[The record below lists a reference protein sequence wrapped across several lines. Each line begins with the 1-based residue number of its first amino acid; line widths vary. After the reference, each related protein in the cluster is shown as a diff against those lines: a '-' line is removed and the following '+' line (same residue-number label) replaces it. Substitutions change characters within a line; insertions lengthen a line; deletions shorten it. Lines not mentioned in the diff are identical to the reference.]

1 MNSKKSGKSM
11 KCMKTQKNSKSICV
25 VGGGASGLMCAIA
38 AAENGT
44 QVTLFEKNRSEKKI
58 ASEEYYDNAYLG
70 KKLLITGKGRCNVAN
85 ASALSDIMKHIPVNP
100 KFMYASLNAFPPEK
114 LMEFF
119 ESGGCPLKIERGNRV
134 FPVSDKALD
143 ILKVLKNK
151 LRENGVTVVNKKIID
166 LNQQDGVFFSVTD
179 ETGKESRFDACV
191 ICTGGL
197 SYPVTGSDGDG
208 YAFAEKTGHRI
219 SDTFPSLVPLTSEDC
234 VCKALQGLSLK
245 NITLSVYDTQKKKV
259 IFEKLGEMLFTHY
272 GVSGPLVLS
281 ASSHMRRVE
290 KGRFVLRIDL
300 KSALDEKTLDER
312 LVSEFSHNPNKDL
325 QNVMSHLLP
334 SKMVVPFIE
343 RCSLTPSI
351 KANSV
356 TKEQRRKLIENL
368 KCFEISVSGTRP
380 IAEAVITSGGVNI
393 KDINPSTM
401 ESKVVRNLY
410 FAGEVIDV
418 DAYTGGYNLQIAFST
433 GYLAGIRASQ
443 KIEE

>member
-1 MNSKKSGKSM
+1 MKIQENSKKV
-11 KCMKTQKNSKSICV
+11 CV
-25 VGGGASGLMCAIA
+25 VGGGASGLMCAITA
-38 AAENGT
+38 AQNGAK
-44 QVTLFEKNRSEKKI
+44 VSLFEKNRSEKKI
-58 ASEEYYDNAYLG
+58 ASEEFFDNAYLG

-85 ASALSDIMKHIPVNP
+85 ASNIADIMKHIPQNP
-100 KFMYASLNAFPPEK
+100 KFMYASLNAFSPEK

-119 ESGGCPLKIERGNRV
+119 EDGGCPLKIERGNRV

-143 ILKVLKNK
+143 ILRVLKNK
-151 LRENGVTVVNKKIID
+151 LRENEVTIVNKKITD
-166 LNQQDGVFFSVTD
+166 VKQQNGSFISVSD
-179 ETGKESRFDACV
+179 ETGKEHFFDACV

-208 YAFAEKTGHRI
+208 YVFAEKTGHRI
-219 SDTFPSLVPLTSEDC
+219 SDTFPSLVPLTSDDGI
-234 VCKALQGLSLK
+234 CKELQGLSLK

-312 LVSEFSHNPNKDL
+312 LISEFSQNPNKDL
-325 QNVMSHLLP
+325 QNVMTHLLP
-334 SKMVVPFIE
+334 SKMVMPFIE
-343 RCSLTPSI
+343 RCSLSPSL

-356 TKEQRRKLIENL
+356 TKEHRRMIVQSL
-368 KCFEISVSGTRP
+368 KCFEIEVSGTRP

-401 ESKVVRNLY
+401 ESKVVQNLY

-433 GYLAGIRASQ
+433 GYLAGVSASQ
-443 KIEE
+443 ITEE

>member
-1 MNSKKSGKSM
+1 
-11 KCMKTQKNSKSICV
+11 MKTQESSKRICV
-25 VGGGASGLMCAIA
+25 VGGGASGLMCAVT
-38 AAENGT
+38 AAENGAL
-44 QVTLFEKNRSEKKI
+44 VTLFEKNRSEKKI
-58 ASEEYYDNAYLG
+58 ASEEYFDNAYLG

-85 ASALSDIMKHIPVNP
+85 ASEIPDILKHIPQNP
-100 KFMYASLNAFPPEK
+100 KFMYASLYTFPPEK
-114 LMEFF
+114 LMSFF
-119 ESGGCPLKIERGNRV
+119 EENGCPLKVERGNRV
-134 FPVSDKALD
+134 FPMSDKALD
-143 ILKVLKNK
+143 ILRVLKNK
-151 LRENGVTVVNKKIID
+151 LRENSVAVVNKKITD
-166 LNQQDGVFFSVTD
+166 VKAQDGSFVSVTD
-179 ETGKESRFDACV
+179 EDGKEQFFDACI

-208 YAFAEKTGHRI
+208 YNFAEKTGHRI
-219 SDTFPSLVPLTSEDC
+219 CDTFPSLVPLTSDDSI
-234 VCKALQGLSLK
+234 CKALQGLSLK

-290 KGRFVLRIDL
+290 KGRFVIRIDL

-312 LVSEFSHNPNKDL
+312 LLSEFSQNPNKDL

-343 RCSLTPSI
+343 RCSLSPSLKVNGI
-351 KANSV
+351 
-356 TKEQRRKLIENL
+356 TKKQRRTLLQTL

-380 IAEAVITSGGVNI
+380 IAEAVITSGGVSV

-401 ESKVVRNLY
+401 ESKIVKNLY

-418 DAYTGGYNLQIAFST
+418 DAYTGGYNLQIAFSS
-433 GYLAGIRASQ
+433 GYLAGVSAADNTKQ
-443 KIEE
+443 